1 WGTEA
6 GVWTD
11 ILEADDAEV
20 LARYR
25 GDSYLDGSP
34 AVVQRDSLVYAGF
47 SGEASWL
54 ALLADLLDL
63 VVQPAGVEVF
73 VRQDQT
79 FTIDH
84 TRFAVESGP
93 TSHPVT

>member
-1 WGTEA
+1 
-6 GVWTD
+6 
-11 ILEADDAEV
+11 
-20 LARYR
+20 
-25 GDSYLDGSP
+25 P

-54 ALLADLLDL
+54 ALLSDLLDL
-63 VVQPAGVEVF
+63 VVQPPGVEVF

-84 TRFAVESGP
+84 TSYAIESRP
-93 TSHPVT
+93 TSDPVT